1 MHTGVLFHFST
12 LCPHRCALCDLT
24 PFQYTTP
31 EMEITRR
38 EFIQLT
44 VSLAFASLSGR
55 TGADETAALPL
66 NGAGEILSDVVY
78 QLFPHERLNKD
89 VYEQVTEQ
97 LSGRISQS
105 GELAAMLDNTMEILS
120 GNSHEKWSAL
130 PEWEK
135 TLALEK
141 IQHTPFFQFVLNE
154 TLGGVYRHPLTWELL
169 GYEGSSLEFGGY
181 IDRGF
186 NDIDWLPE

>member
-1 MHTGVLFHFST
+1 M
-12 LCPHRCALCDLT
+12 
-24 PFQYTTP
+24 TT
-31 EMEITRR
+31 TRR
-38 EFIQLT
+38 EFLQLT
-44 VSLAFASLSGR
+44 VNLALVSLGGHSV
-55 TGADETAALPL
+55 ADDTPDPHGGKVLP
-66 NGAGEILSDVVY
+66 DVVY
-78 QLFPHERLNKD
+78 QLFPHERLSRD
-89 VYEQVTEQ
+89 VYTQVAEQ
-97 LSGRISQS
+97 LGGRISQS
-105 GELAAMLDNTMEILS
+105 AELTAMMDSAMEVLS

-130 PEWEK
+130 PEREK

-154 TLGGVYRHPLTWELL
+154 ALSGVYRHPLTWELL

>member
-1 MHTGVLFHFST
+1 MDI
-12 LCPHRCALCDLT
+12 A
-24 PFQYTTP
+24 
-31 EMEITRR
+31 RR
-38 EFIQLT
+38 EFIRLT
-44 VSLAFASLSGR
+44 VGLALTSLGGR
-55 TGADETAALPL
+55 AGANGAAALSP
-66 NGAGEILSDVVY
+66 NGDGKILSDVVY

-97 LSGRISQS
+97 LNARISQS
-105 GELAAMLDNTMEILS
+105 GELAAMLDSAMEVLA
-120 GNSHEKWSAL
+120 GNSHEKWFAL
-130 PEWEK
+130 PEREK

-186 NDIDWLPE
+186 NDIDWLPD

>member
-1 MHTGVLFHFST
+1 MDI
-12 LCPHRCALCDLT
+12 A
-24 PFQYTTP
+24 
-31 EMEITRR
+31 RR
-38 EFIQLT
+38 EFIR
-44 VSLAFASLSGR
+44 LAAGLALASLGGR
-55 TGADETAALPL
+55 AGANGAAALPS
-66 NGAGEILSDVVY
+66 NGGRKILADVVY

-105 GELAAMLDNTMEILS
+105 GELTAMLDNAMEVLS
-120 GNSHEKWSAL
+120 GNSRENWFAL
-130 PEWEK
+130 PDSGKVE
-135 TLALEK
+135 ALEK

-186 NDIDWLPE
+186 NDIDWLPD